1 MYNNPV
7 SEKSITYILLC
18 ANGTYYVGSTTNLE
32 ERIKQHNA
40 GYGCNFTKLHRPFKL
55 VYTEEYETYQAAF
68 KRERQLHGWSHAKKE
83 ALIEGNTDLLKAS
96 SKKKRQSNA

>member
-1 MYNNPV
+1 MNNKPV

-18 ANGTYYVGSTTNLE
+18 ANDTYYVGSTTNLE
-32 ERIKQHNA
+32 ERLKQHNA
-40 GYGCNFTKLHRPFKL
+40 GYGCHFTKVHRPFKL

-83 ALIEGNTDLLKAS
+83 AMINGDIELLKELC
-96 SKKKRQSNA
+96 KKK

>member
-1 MYNNPV
+1 MNNNPV

-18 ANGTYYVGSTTNLE
+18 ANNTYYVGSTTNIEQRL
-32 ERIKQHNA
+32 KQHNA
-40 GYGCNFTKLHRPFKL
+40 GYGCGFTKAHRPFTL

-83 ALIEGNTDLLKAS
+83 ALIKGDIELLKEL
-96 SKKKRQSNA
+96 SKKK